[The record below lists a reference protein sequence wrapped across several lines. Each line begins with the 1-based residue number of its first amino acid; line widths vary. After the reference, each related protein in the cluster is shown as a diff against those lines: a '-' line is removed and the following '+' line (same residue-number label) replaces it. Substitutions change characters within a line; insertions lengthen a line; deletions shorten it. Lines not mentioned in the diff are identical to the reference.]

1 MSFRLAINPASVR
14 GGGAAGWRRPDLL
27 SLVVAILPLLVMLAG
42 MPSRAGAQSGRRPAG
57 RTEKPVIR
65 IETLEVVI
73 PLLAYD
79 AAGRFVDDLQPQE
92 VLVLEEKEARPVAGL
107 RREPANIVIL
117 LDGGNEI
124 GTFKNGPTRRYGGE
138 ARPIWEKPA
147 AGPLVA
153 NPTAREFALAL
164 LGDLAPRD
172 QVAIIQYSDR
182 VQLLQNWTGDR
193 TEAVRALQSK
203 YRVGIRSAWFEA
215 LQMAAT
221 KLEERPEGRRII
233 VVLGDGL
240 DSASRIGRGQALRA
254 VERARATLFVV
265 GWAAALRREIELAVG
280 WMRGHERFTS
290 AAANRL
296 GELRDY
302 LSRLDAAA
310 VELDQL
316 AEASGGI
323 CWLPAGHAEV
333 VAAARP
339 LAQEIG
345 AQYSL
350 SFITERRPSLEESRR
365 LEVLPARPGL
375 SLRSRRS
382 HLVAD
387 GGAESNR

>member
-1 MSFRLAINPASVR
+1 MPINLVA
-14 GGGAAGWRRPDLL
+14 GGSDRAAGWWWLL
-27 SLVVAILPLLVMLAG
+27 GLALLAVSTSMA
-42 MPSRAGAQSGRRPAG
+42 AAQSGRRPAG

-79 AAGRFVDDLQPQE
+79 ATGRFVDDLQPQE

-107 RREPANIVIL
+107 RREPANIVII
-117 LDGGNEI
+117 LDGSNEI

-138 ARPIWEKPA
+138 TRPIWEKPA

-164 LGDLAPRD
+164 LGELAPRD

-182 VQLLQNWTGDR
+182 VRLLQDWTSDR
-193 TEAVRALQSK
+193 AEAVRALQSK
-203 YRVGIRSAWFEA
+203 YRVGIQSTWFEA
-215 LQMAAT
+215 LQMAAA
-221 KLEERPEGRRII
+221 KLEEHPDGRRIV

-240 DSASRIGRGQALRA
+240 DSASKIGRAKARRA
-254 VERARATLFVV
+254 IEQARATFFIV

-290 AAANRL
+290 ASANRL

-302 LSRLDAAA
+302 LARLEAAA

-316 AEASGGI
+316 AEGTGGI
-323 CWLPAGHAEV
+323 LWLPAGHAEV
-333 VAAARP
+333 VSTARP

-365 LEVLPARPGL
+365 LEVIPARPGL

-387 GGAESNR
+387 EAPDGGANGGARSNR